1 MPSHPADAE
10 PNIPFRST
18 GALGK
23 QIFLIAPRWTE
34 KPLPEKPLPEKP
46 LPEMP
51 LSEKPLPEKPLPVP
65 AEEGIANGI
74 AHGEDGCLKTAEKV
88 GYVAGLVKDIEIGKK

>member
-1 MPSHPADAE
+1 MPSHPESAE

-23 QIFLIAPRWTE
+23 QIFLLAPRWTE

-46 LPEMP
+46 LPE
-51 LSEKPLPEKPLPVP
+51 KPLPVP
-65 AEEGIANGI
+65 AEEDNVDSIAY
-74 AHGEDGCLKTAEKV
+74 GEDECLKTAEKV
-88 GYVAGLVKDIEIGKK
+88 GVCGWYSQGD